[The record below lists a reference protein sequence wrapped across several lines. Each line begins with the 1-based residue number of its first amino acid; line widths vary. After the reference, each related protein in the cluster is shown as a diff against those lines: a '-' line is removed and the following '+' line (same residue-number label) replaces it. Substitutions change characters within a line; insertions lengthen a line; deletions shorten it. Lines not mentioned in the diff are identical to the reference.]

1 MLYIASLLLIGLP
14 AIFVAACRLFPAL
27 PDFWMGAVFPP
38 VARSVSLVSGAVPF
52 PVAEP
57 LFLLVAAAAVY
68 LAFRSRRGLCLLL
81 SCVFAVCALFWAPA
95 YFAAPLHPVS
105 GEADREALC
114 RVSAKLIGELNEYGA
129 FSLPEELAEEALEA
143 AAEADVPARVAA
155 APKFARYPEWMEL
168 GSLAGL
174 YVPWTFEAVVNP
186 AAGAPGVPFTAVHE
200 LMHMGGVADEGQA
213 NIAAYI
219 ACVRYGGAFRYSAK
233 LWGLKYALQALRE
246 IDAAAWTE
254 LIGNLSDSVRA
265 DFREING
272 FALSS
277 GVHKGR
283 AVEAFLRINGMAE
296 KTESYGALANYL
308 CMDS

>member
-114 RVSAKLIGELNEYGA
+114 RVSAKLIGELNEYSA

-143 AAEADVPARVAA
+143 AAEEGLDLPGLALACSLYRRLAA
-155 APKFARYPEWMEL
+155 AGEGDSGTQALFKLYL
-168 GSLAGL
+168 GA
-174 YVPWTFEAVVNP
+174 
-186 AAGAPGVPFTAVHE
+186 AAG
-200 LMHMGGVADEGQA
+200 QA
-213 NIAAYI
+213 A
-219 ACVRYGGAFRYSAK
+219 S
-233 LWGLKYALQALRE
+233 
-246 IDAAAWTE
+246 
-254 LIGNLSDSVRA
+254 
-265 DFREING
+265 
-272 FALSS
+272 SS
-277 GVHKGR
+277 GTADG
-283 AVEAFLRINGMAE
+283 L
-296 KTESYGALANYL
+296 
-308 CMDS
+308 